1 MEIGTGKTQKKALGT
16 GRLSSKGL
24 CEEEPPLEDATV
36 FICLYIS
43 ETNCVNPY
51 L

>member
-24 CEEEPPLEDATV
+24 CEEEPPWKMQKYLYLYKN
-36 FICLYIS
+36 FIY
-43 ETNCVNPY
+43 
-51 L
+51 